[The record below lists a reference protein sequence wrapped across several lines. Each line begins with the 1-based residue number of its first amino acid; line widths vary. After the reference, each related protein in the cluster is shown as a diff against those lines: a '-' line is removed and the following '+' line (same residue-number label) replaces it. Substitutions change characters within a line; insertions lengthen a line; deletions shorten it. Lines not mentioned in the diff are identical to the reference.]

1 MPNRRIYAFWNIA
14 ATTPYMRGP
23 TLAPR
28 GPVLQNDPE
37 MGERLFQKV
46 LDSSP
51 DAWVKAWAH
60 VYMGRLS
67 DIAGN
72 RDDAAKHYQ
81 TALALDGA
89 SATARRAAQQGMQ
102 ESFKKQN

>member
-1 MPNRRIYAFWNIA
+1 
-14 ATTPYMRGP
+14 
-23 TLAPR
+23 
-28 GPVLQNDPE
+28 
-37 MGERLFQKV
+37 
-46 LDSSP
+46 
-51 DAWVKAWAH
+51 
-60 VYMGRLS
+60 MGRLS

-89 SATARRAAQQGMQ
+89 SAAARRAAQQGMQ